1 MTIPTQLP
9 QPLIE
14 TTAGFLAGVASTLV
28 AQPLD
33 VLKTRLQDILKN
45 EGITKGFYR
54 GLPPNL
60 AGSSVSWALYF
71 LWYSRTKAALE
82 AHHANGKRLSYY
94 DFFLA
99 SGVAEFGTGET
110 EWMSTGALT
119 AVCTNPIWVI
129 KTRMLST
136 ASHHPGAYQSISHG
150 ARHIYRTE
158 GVQGFY
164 RGLLPSLF
172 GVSHGAL
179 QFMAYEQFRRYRA
192 SQLEGESKRLSTVD
206 YLWLSGASKAFAG
219 SVTYPYQV
227 VRSRLQMYEAKQIY
241 RGARDAMSLIWKQE
255 GIRGFYKGLGPNLV
269 RVLPSTWITFLVYE
283 RTKELLPRLLG

>member
-33 VLKTRLQDILKN
+33 VLKTRLQVDRASSPQAGTSLRLVKDILKN

-99 SGVAEFGTGET
+99 SGVAE
-110 EWMSTGALT
+110 
-119 AVCTNPIWVI
+119 
-129 KTRMLST
+129 
-136 ASHHPGAYQSISHG
+136 
-150 ARHIYRTE
+150 

-179 QFMAYEQFRRYRA
+179 QFMAYEQFKRYRA